1 MYKHVNC
8 VLCVG
13 IMANNINVEMIKA
26 TFANGEISEE
36 IRNSCNDPAILDII
50 KTLIENI
57 DFNKKI
63 HFVDEDDM

>member
-1 MYKHVNC
+1 
-8 VLCVG
+8 
-13 IMANNINVEMIKA
+13 MIKA

-36 IRNSCNDPAILDII
+36 IRNCCIDPAILDII